1 MKSIQSKSTF
11 TGITLAVVAT
21 LIWSGNFIV
30 ARGVANEI
38 PPATMAFFRWFTA
51 ALILL
56 PFISKRFKKEWPN
69 IKQSG
74 SFLFWS
80 SLTGIA
86 IFNTF
91 VYIAGHYTSAINLAL
106 IGTTTSP
113 IISILLARFFLKEK
127 VTFLR
132 FAGLTICIA
141 GILLLLSKGS
151 WDTLLHIRFGTGDWW
166 LLAAALSFAVYNT
179 MAKKKPSGISGTT
192 FLFLIFLIGSIILF
206 PVYLWEHATRPPAQ
220 WNLHLFLVIL
230 YLGIGASVV
239 SFLCWNLAIAHIG
252 AGRTA
257 LFGNL
262 IPVFSALEAVLLLN
276 ETITSLHL
284 MSGLLVVIGL
294 ILANLTFLRTK

>member
-1 MKSIQSKSTF
+1 MNSAYTPR
-11 TGITLAVVAT
+11 TGFGIAMAILAT

-56 PFISKRFKKEWPN
+56 PFIAKRFKKEWPY

-179 MAKKKPSGISGTT
+179 MAKKKPSGISGAV
-192 FLFLIFLIGSIILF
+192 FLFLIFTIGTILLF
-206 PVYLWEHATRPPAQ
+206 PFYLWEHTSRQAVQ

-276 ETITSLHL
+276 EKINSLHL

>member
-1 MKSIQSKSTF
+1 MNVASTSR
-11 TGITLAVVAT
+11 TGLGISMAILAT

-56 PFISKRFKKEWPN
+56 PFISKRLKTEWSD

-86 IFNTF
+86 LFNTF
-91 VYIAGHYTSAINLAL
+91 VYVAGHYTSAINLAI
-106 IGTTTSP
+106 IGTTTTP
-113 IISILLARFFLKEK
+113 VFSILLARVFLNEK
-127 VTFLR
+127 VTVFR
-132 FAGLTICIA
+132 FIGLIVCIA
-141 GILLLLSKGS
+141 GIFVLLSKGS
-151 WDTLLHIRFGTGDWW
+151 LDTLLHIRFGTGDWW

-179 MAKKKPSGISGTT
+179 MAKKKPSGISGAT
-192 FLFLIFLIGSIILF
+192 FLFLIFSIGTTILF
-206 PVYLWEHATRPPAQ
+206 PVYLWEHTTRQAVQ

-239 SFLCWNLAIAHIG
+239 SFLCWNLAITHIG

-276 ETITSLHL
+276 EKITSLHL

-294 ILANLTFLRTK
+294 ILANITFLRSK